1 MKLKHENYDRIT
13 VVAPEGDVTTDDLEP
28 MRKLLE
34 ERLEA
39 GARDFVFDFGQT
51 EFIDSK
57 ALELMLWLQ
66 EQADD
71 RLGQVRLAQ
80 PTDTV
85 RTILHVTRLEHH
97 FDTHADLD
105 TALKSLR

>member
-13 VVAPEGDVTTDDLEP
+13 VVSPGGDLTADDLEP
-28 MRKLLE
+28 ARRLLE

-39 GARDFVFDFGQT
+39 GTRDFVLDLGQT
-51 EFIDSK
+51 EFVDSQ
-57 ALELMLWLQ
+57 ALELLLWLQ

-80 PTDTV
+80 PTENV
-85 RTILHVTRLEHH
+85 RKILYITRLEHH
-97 FDTHADLD
+97 FDTHDDLD
-105 TALKSLR
+105 AALKSLR